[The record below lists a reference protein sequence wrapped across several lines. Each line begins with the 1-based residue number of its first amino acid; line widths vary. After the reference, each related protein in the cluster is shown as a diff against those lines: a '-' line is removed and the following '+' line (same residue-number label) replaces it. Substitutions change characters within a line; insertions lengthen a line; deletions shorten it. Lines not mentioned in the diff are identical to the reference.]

1 MNDCYECLGYKIFTP
16 KDDECVVI
24 IEDSF
29 GTQKTMDV
37 SDFVKLLEVLMSVQN
52 Y

>member
-1 MNDCYECLGYKIFTP
+1 MIIEDWRIYTP
-16 KDDECVVI
+16 LDDEDVI
-24 IEDSF
+24 VIEDSF

-37 SDFVKLLEVLMSVQN
+37 SDFVKLLGVIHSVQD